1 MNNLMSNKQKDN
13 HSPNNTT
20 DTSMAKESDY
30 TGGAMQH
37 LFKRI
42 LGLQG
47 LGAQAL
53 SRSWWQRWVY
63 PLLFLLTL
71 TLSLATYLTLDSVQQ
86 SVNTYINDNQR
97 ALVGGDLIL
106 NSKQDWPSEVLAQ
119 VKTIA
124 DTQTVY
130 DYQFTAMV
138 VTDEQTLLTSVKAVS
153 PAYPLYGEAELAS
166 GQPLWE
172 QLTSNNVV
180 VAPEVLN
187 GLNAN
192 IGDQITIGD
201 AEFTISDVL
210 TKEPDRPLTAFGFG
224 GRVLMQQDALA
235 ATNLLGERSRI
246 NYRIELAGEPEL
258 MAEQYDKLTQILTNY
273 PDIELSDAES
283 ADTSVSRISDNVL
296 MFLKLLVI
304 AVLLLS
310 AVAMYGVIT
319 AFVTKQQSSNAIRLA
334 LGEPLGSLKRSYYQ
348 LLIVTTIIACIAA
361 IIVSFGL
368 LKVGQP
374 YLGAILPADVGLAIN
389 PISAI
394 KTIIIALVLTLL
406 IAQRGLS
413 TLSTTK
419 PATLLSQGASQQV
432 QNLPWYQRLPLLWY
446 GLMLTGLYAFFAYE
460 VSSFKLGAQLL
471 IGLIGFVAI
480 FWLLARAW
488 LWLLAKLA
496 TNSNISWMQRIA
508 IHNLARKGN
517 QSALFFVT
525 LSLSVAV
532 LTLITTLNHSINTQF
547 VNAYPEDAPN
557 LFLLDIQ
564 SDQHD
569 EIDNII
575 GAPVSYYPVIRA
587 RVVTAN
593 NVPVQD
599 IEPADGFDDPARVF
613 NLSYA
618 DTVMDTEFITDA
630 VKDKQ
635 LYAPINV
642 QNQTENER
650 GTLQNSV
657 QQSVQ
662 ISEQTIAPMSIL
674 DTAASLLNVGMGDQ
688 VRFNIQGIEI
698 VGQITSIRSRYEQ
711 GPSPYFYFLFEPAVL
726 SAAPQIQFATAHVAA
741 DDIPDLQGK
750 LVRQFPAVTTIDGT
764 AIAQQ
769 IQELV
774 VQMSRL
780 VYVFTLLA
788 LLTGIMVLISSLLST
803 SQDRM
808 QESASFRLLGMQ
820 KRDLYMLNILELG
833 ILGISAALFAV
844 IIANIGAWAAITQWF
859 NLQFSVPWASLGIGG
874 VTLVALLFA
883 IAIIYV
889 RLVIGRGIMARVRAM
904 I

>member
-1 MNNLMSNKQKDN
+1 MDN
-13 HSPNNTT
+13 MDNEST
-20 DTSMAKESDY
+20 DSRGIIS
-30 TGGAMQH
+30 Q
-37 LFKRI
+37 LFNRLLISKN
-42 LGLQG
+42 

-53 SRSWWQRWVY
+53 SRSWWQRWIY
-63 PLLFLLTL
+63 PVLFLITL
-71 TLSLATYLTLDSVQQ
+71 VLSLATYLTLDSIQQ
-86 SVNTYINDNQR
+86 SVDTYINDNQR

-106 NSKQDWPSEVLAQ
+106 NSKQDWPSEILAQ
-119 VKTIA
+119 VETVA
-124 DTQTVY
+124 DTQIVY
-130 DYQFTAMV
+130 DYQFSAMV
-138 VTDEQTLLTSVKAVS
+138 VTDEQTLLASVKAVS

-166 GQPLWE
+166 GQPLWQ
-172 QLTSNNVV
+172 QLSAANVV

-187 GLNAN
+187 SLNASV
-192 IGDQITIGD
+192 GDQITIGD
-201 AEFTISDVL
+201 AEFIISDVL

-224 GRVLMQQDALA
+224 GRVLMHQDALA
-235 ATNLLGERSRI
+235 ATNLLGQRSRI
-246 NYRIELAGEPEL
+246 NYRIELAGAPEL
-258 MAEQYDKLTQILTNY
+258 MAVQRDKLTQILNNY
-273 PDIELSDAES
+273 PDIELSDAKS

-334 LGEPLGSLKRSYYQ
+334 LGEPLKSLKRSYYQ
-348 LLIVTTIIACIAA
+348 LLIVTTIIACVAA
-361 IIVSFGL
+361 VIVSFGL

-374 YLGAILPADVGLAIN
+374 YLIAILPADVGLAIN

-413 TLSTTK
+413 TLSSTK
-419 PATLLSQGASQQV
+419 PATLLNQGASTNS
-432 QNLPWYQRLPLLWY
+432 QNLPWYRSLPLLWY
-446 GLMLTGLYAFFAYE
+446 GLMLVGLYVFFAYE
-460 VSSFKLGAQLL
+460 VNSLLLGAQLL
-471 IGLIGFVAI
+471 IGLTAFVAI
-480 FWLLARAW
+480 FWLLARGW
-488 LWLLAKLA
+488 LWLLTKFAKH
-496 TNSNISWMQRIA
+496 SNISWMQRIA

-532 LTLITTLNHSINTQF
+532 LTLITTLNHSINAQF
-547 VNAYPEDAPN
+547 INAYPEDAPN

-569 EIDNII
+569 EINNII
-575 GAPVSYYPVIRA
+575 AAPVSYYPVIRA

-593 NVPVQD
+593 NIPVQD

-630 VKDKQ
+630 VENDK
-635 LYAPINV
+635 LYAPIKTSDNDPA
-642 QNQTENER
+642 QT
-650 GTLQNSV
+650 V
-657 QQSVQ
+657 
-662 ISEQTIAPMSIL
+662 APLSIL

-698 VGQITSIRSRYEQ
+698 VGQITSIRSRYEK
-711 GPSPYFYFLFEPAVL
+711 GPSPYFYFLFEPEVL
-726 SAAPQIQFATAHVAA
+726 AAAPQIQFATAHVAA
-741 DDIPDLQGK
+741 DDIPKLQGQ
-750 LVRQFPAVTTIDGT
+750 LVREFPAVTTIDGT
-764 AIAQQ
+764 AIAEQV
-769 IQELV
+769 QELV

-808 QESASFRLLGMQ
+808 KDSASFRLLGMQ
-820 KRDLYMLNILELG
+820 KRDLYMLNILELS

-844 IIANIGAWAAITQWF
+844 IIANIGAWAAITQWV
-859 NLQFSVPWASLGIGG
+859 NLRFSVPWTSLAIGG
-874 VTLVALLFA
+874 VALVVLLFA

-889 RLVIGRGIMARVRAM
+889 KLVIGRGIMARVRAM

>member
-1 MNNLMSNKQKDN
+1 MDN
-13 HSPNNTT
+13 MDNEST
-20 DTSMAKESDY
+20 DSRGIIS
-30 TGGAMQH
+30 Q
-37 LFKRI
+37 LFNRLLISKN
-42 LGLQG
+42 

-53 SRSWWQRWVY
+53 SRSWWQRWIY
-63 PLLFLLTL
+63 PVLFLITL
-71 TLSLATYLTLDSVQQ
+71 VLSLATYLTLDSIQQ
-86 SVNTYINDNQR
+86 SVDTYINDNQR

-106 NSKQDWPSEVLAQ
+106 NSKQDWPSEILAQ
-119 VKTIA
+119 VETVA
-124 DTQTVY
+124 DTQIVY
-130 DYQFTAMV
+130 DYQFSAMV
-138 VTDEQTLLTSVKAVS
+138 VTDEQTLLASVKAVS

-166 GQPLWE
+166 GQPLWQ
-172 QLTSNNVV
+172 QLSAANVV

-187 GLNAN
+187 SLNASV
-192 IGDQITIGD
+192 GDQITIGD
-201 AEFTISDVL
+201 AEFIISDVL

-224 GRVLMQQDALA
+224 GRVLMHQDALA
-235 ATNLLGERSRI
+235 ATNLLGQRSRI
-246 NYRIELAGEPEL
+246 NYRIELAGAPEL
-258 MAEQYDKLTQILTNY
+258 MAVQRDKLTQILNNY
-273 PDIELSDAES
+273 PDIELSDAKS

-334 LGEPLGSLKRSYYQ
+334 LGEPLKSLKRSYYQ
-348 LLIVTTIIACIAA
+348 LLIVTTIIACVAA
-361 IIVSFGL
+361 VIVSFGL

-374 YLGAILPADVGLAIN
+374 YLIAILPADVGLAIN

-413 TLSTTK
+413 TLSSTK
-419 PATLLSQGASQQV
+419 PATLLNQGASTNS
-432 QNLPWYQRLPLLWY
+432 QNLPWYRSLPLLWY
-446 GLMLTGLYAFFAYE
+446 GLMLVGLYVFFAYE
-460 VSSFKLGAQLL
+460 VNSLLLGAQLL
-471 IGLIGFVAI
+471 IGLTAFVAI
-480 FWLLARAW
+480 FWLLARGW
-488 LWLLAKLA
+488 LWLLTKFAKH
-496 TNSNISWMQRIA
+496 SNISWMQRIA

-532 LTLITTLNHSINTQF
+532 LTLITTLNHSINAQF
-547 VNAYPEDAPN
+547 INAYPEDAPN

-569 EIDNII
+569 EINNII
-575 GAPVSYYPVIRA
+575 AAPVSYYPVIRA

-593 NVPVQD
+593 NIPVQD

-630 VKDKQ
+630 VENDK
-635 LYAPINV
+635 LYAPIKTSDNDPA
-642 QNQTENER
+642 QT
-650 GTLQNSV
+650 V
-657 QQSVQ
+657 
-662 ISEQTIAPMSIL
+662 APLSIL

-698 VGQITSIRSRYEQ
+698 VGQITSIRSRYEK

-741 DDIPDLQGK
+741 DDIPKLQGQ
-750 LVRQFPAVTTIDGT
+750 LVREFPAVTTIDGT

-769 IQELV
+769 VQELV

-808 QESASFRLLGMQ
+808 KDSASFRLLGMQ
-820 KRDLYMLNILELG
+820 KRDLYMLNILELS

-859 NLQFSVPWASLGIGG
+859 NLRFSVPWTSLGMGG
-874 VTLVALLFA
+874 VALIGLLFA

-889 RLVIGRGIMARVRAM
+889 KLVIGRGIMARVRAM

>member
-1 MNNLMSNKQKDN
+1 MDN
-13 HSPNNTT
+13 MDNEST
-20 DTSMAKESDY
+20 DSRGIIS
-30 TGGAMQH
+30 Q
-37 LFKRI
+37 LFNRLLISKN
-42 LGLQG
+42 

-53 SRSWWQRWVY
+53 SRSWWQRWIY
-63 PLLFLLTL
+63 PVLFLITL
-71 TLSLATYLTLDSVQQ
+71 VLSLATYLTLDSIQQ
-86 SVNTYINDNQR
+86 SVDTYINDNQR

-106 NSKQDWPSEVLAQ
+106 NSKQDWPSEILAQ
-119 VKTIA
+119 VETVA
-124 DTQTVY
+124 DTQIVY
-130 DYQFTAMV
+130 DYQFSAMV
-138 VTDEQTLLTSVKAVS
+138 VTDEQTLLASVKAVS

-166 GQPLWE
+166 GQPLWQ
-172 QLTSNNVV
+172 QLSAANVV

-187 GLNAN
+187 SLNASV
-192 IGDQITIGD
+192 GDQITIGD
-201 AEFTISDVL
+201 AEFIISDVL

-224 GRVLMQQDALA
+224 GRVLMHQDALA
-235 ATNLLGERSRI
+235 ATNLLGQRSRI
-246 NYRIELAGEPEL
+246 NYRIELAGAPEL
-258 MAEQYDKLTQILTNY
+258 MAVQRDKLTQILNNY
-273 PDIELSDAES
+273 PDIELSDAKS

-334 LGEPLGSLKRSYYQ
+334 LGEPLKSLKRSYYQ
-348 LLIVTTIIACIAA
+348 LLIVTTIIACVAA
-361 IIVSFGL
+361 VIVSFGL

-374 YLGAILPADVGLAIN
+374 YLIAILPADVGLAIN

-413 TLSTTK
+413 TLSSTK
-419 PATLLSQGASQQV
+419 PATLLNQGASTNS
-432 QNLPWYQRLPLLWY
+432 QNLPWYRSLPLLWY
-446 GLMLTGLYAFFAYE
+446 GLMLVGLYVFFAYE
-460 VSSFKLGAQLL
+460 VNSLLLGAQLL
-471 IGLIGFVAI
+471 IGLTAFVAI
-480 FWLLARAW
+480 FWLLARGW
-488 LWLLAKLA
+488 LWLLTKFAKH
-496 TNSNISWMQRIA
+496 SNISWMQRIA

-532 LTLITTLNHSINTQF
+532 LTLITTLNHSINAQF
-547 VNAYPEDAPN
+547 INAYPEDAPN

-569 EIDNII
+569 EINNII
-575 GAPVSYYPVIRA
+575 AAPVSYYPVIRA

-593 NVPVQD
+593 NIPVQD

-630 VKDKQ
+630 VENDK
-635 LYAPINV
+635 LYAPIKTSDNDPT
-642 QNQTENER
+642 QT
-650 GTLQNSV
+650 V
-657 QQSVQ
+657 
-662 ISEQTIAPMSIL
+662 APLSIL

-698 VGQITSIRSRYEQ
+698 VGQITSIRSRYEK
-711 GPSPYFYFLFEPAVL
+711 GPSPYFYFLFEPEVL
-726 SAAPQIQFATAHVAA
+726 AAAPQIQFATAHVTAE
-741 DDIPDLQGK
+741 DIPKLQGQ
-750 LVRQFPAVTTIDGT
+750 LVREFPAVTTIDGT
-764 AIAQQ
+764 AIAEQV
-769 IQELV
+769 QELV

-808 QESASFRLLGMQ
+808 KDSASFRLLGMQ

-859 NLQFSVPWASLGIGG
+859 NLRFSVPWTSLGMGG
-874 VTLVALLFA
+874 VALIGLLFA

-889 RLVIGRGIMARVRAM
+889 KLVIGRGIMARVRAM

>member
-1 MNNLMSNKQKDN
+1 MDN
-13 HSPNNTT
+13 MDNEST
-20 DTSMAKESDY
+20 DSRGIIS
-30 TGGAMQH
+30 Q
-37 LFKRI
+37 LFNRLLISKN
-42 LGLQG
+42 

-53 SRSWWQRWVY
+53 SRSWWQRWIY
-63 PLLFLLTL
+63 PVLFLITL
-71 TLSLATYLTLDSVQQ
+71 VLSLATYLTLDSIQQ
-86 SVNTYINDNQR
+86 SVDTYINDNQR

-106 NSKQDWPSEVLAQ
+106 NSKQDWPSEILAQ
-119 VKTIA
+119 VETVA
-124 DTQTVY
+124 DTQIVY
-130 DYQFTAMV
+130 DYQFSAMV
-138 VTDEQTLLTSVKAVS
+138 VTDEQTLLASVKAVS

-166 GQPLWE
+166 GQPLWQ
-172 QLTSNNVV
+172 QLSAANVV

-187 GLNAN
+187 SLNASV
-192 IGDQITIGD
+192 GDQITIGD
-201 AEFTISDVL
+201 AEFIISDVL

-224 GRVLMQQDALA
+224 GRVLMHQDALA
-235 ATNLLGERSRI
+235 ATNLLGQRSRI
-246 NYRIELAGEPEL
+246 NYRIELAGAPEL
-258 MAEQYDKLTQILTNY
+258 MAVQRDKLTQILNNY
-273 PDIELSDAES
+273 PDIELSDAKS

-334 LGEPLGSLKRSYYQ
+334 LGEPLKSLKRSYYQ
-348 LLIVTTIIACIAA
+348 LLIVTTIIACVAA
-361 IIVSFGL
+361 VIVSFGL

-374 YLGAILPADVGLAIN
+374 YLIAILPADVGLAIN

-413 TLSTTK
+413 TLSSTK
-419 PATLLSQGASQQV
+419 PATLLDQSASTNS
-432 QNLPWYQRLPLLWY
+432 QNLPWYRSLPLLWY
-446 GLMLTGLYAFFAYE
+446 GLMLVGLYVFFAYE
-460 VSSFKLGAQLL
+460 VNSLLLGAQLL
-471 IGLIGFVAI
+471 IGLTAFVAI
-480 FWLLARAW
+480 FWLLARGW
-488 LWLLAKLA
+488 LWLLTKFAKH
-496 TNSNISWMQRIA
+496 SNISWMQRIA

-532 LTLITTLNHSINTQF
+532 LTLITTLNHSINAQF
-547 VNAYPEDAPN
+547 INAYPEDAPN

-569 EIDNII
+569 EINNII
-575 GAPVSYYPVIRA
+575 AAPVSYYPVIRA

-593 NVPVQD
+593 NIPVQD

-630 VKDKQ
+630 VENDK
-635 LYAPINV
+635 LYAPIKTSDNDPA
-642 QNQTENER
+642 QT
-650 GTLQNSV
+650 V
-657 QQSVQ
+657 
-662 ISEQTIAPMSIL
+662 APLSIL

-698 VGQITSIRSRYEQ
+698 VGQITSIRSRYEK
-711 GPSPYFYFLFEPAVL
+711 GPSPYFYFLFEPEVL
-726 SAAPQIQFATAHVAA
+726 AAAPQIQFATAHVAA
-741 DDIPDLQGK
+741 DDIPKLQGQ
-750 LVRQFPAVTTIDGT
+750 LVREFPAVTTIDGT

-769 IQELV
+769 VQELV

-808 QESASFRLLGMQ
+808 KDSASFRLLGMQ
-820 KRDLYMLNILELG
+820 KRDLYMLNTLELG

-859 NLQFSVPWASLGIGG
+859 NLRFSVPWTSLAIGG
-874 VTLVALLFA
+874 VALVVLLFA

>member
-1 MNNLMSNKQKDN
+1 MDN
-13 HSPNNTT
+13 MDNEST
-20 DTSMAKESDY
+20 DSRGIIS
-30 TGGAMQH
+30 Q
-37 LFKRI
+37 LFNRLLISKN
-42 LGLQG
+42 

-53 SRSWWQRWVY
+53 SRSWWQRWIY
-63 PLLFLLTL
+63 PVLFLITL
-71 TLSLATYLTLDSVQQ
+71 VLSLATYLTLDSIQQ
-86 SVNTYINDNQR
+86 SVDTYINDNQR

-106 NSKQDWPSEVLAQ
+106 NSKQDWPSEILAQ
-119 VKTIA
+119 VETVA
-124 DTQTVY
+124 DTQIVY
-130 DYQFTAMV
+130 DYQFSAMV
-138 VTDEQTLLTSVKAVS
+138 VTDEQTLLASVKAVS

-166 GQPLWE
+166 GQPLWQ
-172 QLTSNNVV
+172 QLSAANVV

-187 GLNAN
+187 SLNASV
-192 IGDQITIGD
+192 GDQITIGD
-201 AEFTISDVL
+201 AEFIISDVL

-224 GRVLMQQDALA
+224 GRVLMHQDALA
-235 ATNLLGERSRI
+235 ATNLLGQRSRI
-246 NYRIELAGEPEL
+246 NYRIELAGAPEL
-258 MAEQYDKLTQILTNY
+258 MAVQRDKLTQILNNY
-273 PDIELSDAES
+273 PDIELSDAKS

-334 LGEPLGSLKRSYYQ
+334 LGEPLKSLKRSYYQ
-348 LLIVTTIIACIAA
+348 LLIVTTIIACVAA
-361 IIVSFGL
+361 VIVSFGL

-374 YLGAILPADVGLAIN
+374 YLIAILPADVGLAIN

-413 TLSTTK
+413 TLSSTK
-419 PATLLSQGASQQV
+419 PATLLNQGASTNS
-432 QNLPWYQRLPLLWY
+432 QNLPWYRSLPLLWY
-446 GLMLTGLYAFFAYE
+446 GLMLVGLYVFFAYE
-460 VSSFKLGAQLL
+460 VNSLLLGAQLL
-471 IGLIGFVAI
+471 IGLTAFVAI
-480 FWLLARAW
+480 FWLLARGW
-488 LWLLAKLA
+488 LWLLTKFAKH
-496 TNSNISWMQRIA
+496 SNISWMQRIA

-532 LTLITTLNHSINTQF
+532 LTLITTLNHSINAQF
-547 VNAYPEDAPN
+547 INAYPEDAPN

-569 EIDNII
+569 EINNII
-575 GAPVSYYPVIRA
+575 AAPVSYYPVIRA

-593 NVPVQD
+593 NIPVQD

-630 VKDKQ
+630 VENDK
-635 LYAPINV
+635 LYTPIKASDNDPAQTVAP
-642 QNQTENER
+642 
-650 GTLQNSV
+650 L
-657 QQSVQ
+657 
-662 ISEQTIAPMSIL
+662 SIL

-698 VGQITSIRSRYEQ
+698 VGQITSIRSRYEK
-711 GPSPYFYFLFEPAVL
+711 GPSPYFYFLFEPEVL
-726 SAAPQIQFATAHVAA
+726 AAAPQIQFATAHVAA
-741 DDIPDLQGK
+741 DDIPKLQGQ
-750 LVRQFPAVTTIDGT
+750 LVREFPAVTTIDGT

-769 IQELV
+769 VQELV

-808 QESASFRLLGMQ
+808 KDSASFRLLGMQ
-820 KRDLYMLNILELG
+820 KRDLYMLNILELS

-859 NLQFSVPWASLGIGG
+859 NLRFSVPWTSLAIGG
-874 VTLVALLFA
+874 VALIGLLFA

>member
-1 MNNLMSNKQKDN
+1 MDN
-13 HSPNNTT
+13 MDNEST
-20 DTSMAKESDY
+20 DSRGIIS
-30 TGGAMQH
+30 Q
-37 LFKRI
+37 LFNRLLISKN
-42 LGLQG
+42 

-53 SRSWWQRWVY
+53 SRSWWQRWIY
-63 PLLFLLTL
+63 PVLFLITL
-71 TLSLATYLTLDSVQQ
+71 VLSLATYLTLDSIQQ
-86 SVNTYINDNQR
+86 SVDTYINDNQR

-106 NSKQDWPSEVLAQ
+106 NSKQDWPSEILAQ
-119 VKTIA
+119 VETVA
-124 DTQTVY
+124 DTQIVY
-130 DYQFTAMV
+130 DYQFSAMV
-138 VTDEQTLLTSVKAVS
+138 VTDEQTLLASVKAVS

-166 GQPLWE
+166 GQPLWQ
-172 QLTSNNVV
+172 QLSAANVV

-187 GLNAN
+187 SLNASV
-192 IGDQITIGD
+192 GDQITIGD
-201 AEFTISDVL
+201 AEFIISDVL

-224 GRVLMQQDALA
+224 GRVLMHQDALA
-235 ATNLLGERSRI
+235 ATNLLGQRSRI
-246 NYRIELAGEPEL
+246 NYRIELAGAPEL
-258 MAEQYDKLTQILTNY
+258 MAVQRDKLTQILNNY
-273 PDIELSDAES
+273 PDIELSDAKS

-334 LGEPLGSLKRSYYQ
+334 LGEPLKSLKRSYYQ
-348 LLIVTTIIACIAA
+348 LLIVTTIIACVAA
-361 IIVSFGL
+361 VIVSFGL

-374 YLGAILPADVGLAIN
+374 YLIAILPADVGLAIN

-413 TLSTTK
+413 TLSSTK
-419 PATLLSQGASQQV
+419 PATLLNQGASTNS
-432 QNLPWYQRLPLLWY
+432 QNLPWYRSLPLLWY
-446 GLMLTGLYAFFAYE
+446 GLMLVGLYVFFAYE
-460 VSSFKLGAQLL
+460 VNSLLLGAQLL
-471 IGLIGFVAI
+471 IGLTAFVAI
-480 FWLLARAW
+480 FWLLARGW
-488 LWLLAKLA
+488 LWLLTKFAKH
-496 TNSNISWMQRIA
+496 SNISWMQRIA

-532 LTLITTLNHSINTQF
+532 LTLITTLNHSINAQF
-547 VNAYPEDAPN
+547 INAYPEDAPN

-569 EIDNII
+569 EINNII
-575 GAPVSYYPVIRA
+575 AAPVSYYPVIRA

-593 NVPVQD
+593 NIPVQD

-630 VKDKQ
+630 VENDK
-635 LYAPINV
+635 LYTPIKTSDNDPAQTVAP
-642 QNQTENER
+642 
-650 GTLQNSV
+650 L
-657 QQSVQ
+657 
-662 ISEQTIAPMSIL
+662 SIL

-698 VGQITSIRSRYEQ
+698 VGQITSIRSRYEK
-711 GPSPYFYFLFEPAVL
+711 GPSPYFYFLFEPEVL
-726 SAAPQIQFATAHVAA
+726 AAAPQIQFATAHVTAE
-741 DDIPDLQGK
+741 DIPKLQGQ
-750 LVRQFPAVTTIDGT
+750 LVREFPAVTTIDGT
-764 AIAQQ
+764 AIAEQV
-769 IQELV
+769 QELV

-808 QESASFRLLGMQ
+808 KDSASFRLLGMQ

-859 NLQFSVPWASLGIGG
+859 NLRFSVPWTSLGMGG
-874 VTLVALLFA
+874 VALIGLLFA

-889 RLVIGRGIMARVRAM
+889 KLVIGRGIMARVRAM

>member
-1 MNNLMSNKQKDN
+1 MDN
-13 HSPNNTT
+13 MDNEST
-20 DTSMAKESDY
+20 DSRGIIS
-30 TGGAMQH
+30 Q
-37 LFKRI
+37 LFNRLLISKN
-42 LGLQG
+42 

-53 SRSWWQRWVY
+53 SRSWWQRWIY
-63 PLLFLLTL
+63 PVLFLITL
-71 TLSLATYLTLDSVQQ
+71 VLSLATYLTLDSIQQ
-86 SVNTYINDNQR
+86 SVDTYINDNQR

-106 NSKQDWPSEVLAQ
+106 NSKQDWPSEILAQ
-119 VKTIA
+119 VETVA
-124 DTQTVY
+124 DTQIVY
-130 DYQFTAMV
+130 DYQFSAMV
-138 VTDEQTLLTSVKAVS
+138 VTDEQTLLASVKAVS

-166 GQPLWE
+166 GQPLWQ
-172 QLTSNNVV
+172 QLSAANVV

-187 GLNAN
+187 SLNASV
-192 IGDQITIGD
+192 GDQITIGD
-201 AEFTISDVL
+201 AEFIISDVL

-224 GRVLMQQDALA
+224 GRVLMHQDALA
-235 ATNLLGERSRI
+235 ATNLLGQRSRI
-246 NYRIELAGEPEL
+246 NYRIELAGAPEL
-258 MAEQYDKLTQILTNY
+258 MAVQRDKLTQILNNY
-273 PDIELSDAES
+273 PDIELSDAKS

-334 LGEPLGSLKRSYYQ
+334 LGEPLKSLKRSYYQ
-348 LLIVTTIIACIAA
+348 LLIVTTIIACVAA
-361 IIVSFGL
+361 VIVSFGL

-374 YLGAILPADVGLAIN
+374 YLIAILPADVGLAIN

-413 TLSTTK
+413 TLSSTK
-419 PATLLSQGASQQV
+419 PATLLDQGASTNS
-432 QNLPWYQRLPLLWY
+432 QNLPWYRSLPLLWY
-446 GLMLTGLYAFFAYE
+446 GLMLVGLYVFFAYE
-460 VSSFKLGAQLL
+460 VNSLLLGAQLL
-471 IGLIGFVAI
+471 VGLTAFVAI
-480 FWLLARAW
+480 FWLLARGW
-488 LWLLAKLA
+488 LWLLTKFAKH
-496 TNSNISWMQRIA
+496 SNISWMQRIA

-532 LTLITTLNHSINTQF
+532 LTLITTLNHSINAQF
-547 VNAYPEDAPN
+547 INAYPEDAPN

-569 EIDNII
+569 EINNII
-575 GAPVSYYPVIRA
+575 AAPVSYYPVIRA

-593 NVPVQD
+593 NIPVQD

-630 VKDKQ
+630 VENDK
-635 LYAPINV
+635 LYAPIKTSDNDPA
-642 QNQTENER
+642 QT
-650 GTLQNSV
+650 V
-657 QQSVQ
+657 
-662 ISEQTIAPMSIL
+662 APLSIL

-698 VGQITSIRSRYEQ
+698 VGQITSIRSRYEK
-711 GPSPYFYFLFEPAVL
+711 GPSPYFYFLFEPEVL
-726 SAAPQIQFATAHVAA
+726 AAAPQIQFATAHVAA
-741 DDIPDLQGK
+741 DDIPKLQGQ
-750 LVRQFPAVTTIDGT
+750 LVREFPAVTTIDGT

-769 IQELV
+769 VQELV

-808 QESASFRLLGMQ
+808 KDSASFRLLGMQ
-820 KRDLYMLNILELG
+820 KRDLYMLNILELS
-833 ILGISAALFAV
+833 ILGISAALFAA

-859 NLQFSVPWASLGIGG
+859 NLRFSVPWTSLAIGG
-874 VTLVALLFA
+874 VALVVLLFA

>member
-1 MNNLMSNKQKDN
+1 MDN
-13 HSPNNTT
+13 MDNEST
-20 DTSMAKESDY
+20 DSRGIIS
-30 TGGAMQH
+30 Q
-37 LFKRI
+37 LFNRLLISKN
-42 LGLQG
+42 

-53 SRSWWQRWVY
+53 SRSWWQRWIY
-63 PLLFLLTL
+63 PVLFLITL
-71 TLSLATYLTLDSVQQ
+71 VLSLATYLTLDSIQQ
-86 SVNTYINDNQR
+86 SVDTYINDNQR

-106 NSKQDWPSEVLAQ
+106 NSKQDWPSEILAQ
-119 VKTIA
+119 VETVA
-124 DTQTVY
+124 DTQIVY
-130 DYQFTAMV
+130 DYQFSAMV
-138 VTDEQTLLTSVKAVS
+138 VTDEQTLLASVKAVS

-166 GQPLWE
+166 GQPLWQ
-172 QLTSNNVV
+172 QLSAANVV

-187 GLNAN
+187 SLNASV
-192 IGDQITIGD
+192 GDQITIGD
-201 AEFTISDVL
+201 AEFIISDVL

-224 GRVLMQQDALA
+224 GRVLMHQDALA
-235 ATNLLGERSRI
+235 ATNLLGQRSRI
-246 NYRIELAGEPEL
+246 NYRIELAGAPEL
-258 MAEQYDKLTQILTNY
+258 MAVQRDKLTQILNNY
-273 PDIELSDAES
+273 PDIELSDAKS

-334 LGEPLGSLKRSYYQ
+334 LGEPLKSLKRSYYQ
-348 LLIVTTIIACIAA
+348 LLIVTTIIACVAA
-361 IIVSFGL
+361 VIVSFGL

-374 YLGAILPADVGLAIN
+374 YLIAILPADVGLAIN

-413 TLSTTK
+413 TLSSTK
-419 PATLLSQGASQQV
+419 PATLLNQGASTNS
-432 QNLPWYQRLPLLWY
+432 QNLPWYRSLPLLWY
-446 GLMLTGLYAFFAYE
+446 GLMLVGLYVFFAYE
-460 VSSFKLGAQLL
+460 VNSLLLGAQLL
-471 IGLIGFVAI
+471 IGLTAFVAI
-480 FWLLARAW
+480 FWLLARGW
-488 LWLLAKLA
+488 LWLLTKFAKH
-496 TNSNISWMQRIA
+496 SNISWMQRIA

-532 LTLITTLNHSINTQF
+532 LTLITTLNHSINAQF
-547 VNAYPEDAPN
+547 INAYPEDAPN

-569 EIDNII
+569 EINNII
-575 GAPVSYYPVIRA
+575 AAPVSYYPVIRA

-593 NVPVQD
+593 NIPVQD

-630 VKDKQ
+630 VENDK
-635 LYAPINV
+635 LYAPIKTADNDPA
-642 QNQTENER
+642 QT
-650 GTLQNSV
+650 V
-657 QQSVQ
+657 
-662 ISEQTIAPMSIL
+662 APLSIL

-698 VGQITSIRSRYEQ
+698 VGQITSIRSRYEK
-711 GPSPYFYFLFEPAVL
+711 GPSPYFYFLFEPKVL
-726 SAAPQIQFATAHVAA
+726 AAAPQIQFATAHVAA
-741 DDIPDLQGK
+741 DDIPKLQGQ
-750 LVRQFPAVTTIDGT
+750 LVREFPAVTTIDGT
-764 AIAQQ
+764 AIAEQV
-769 IQELV
+769 QELV

-808 QESASFRLLGMQ
+808 KDSASFRLLGMQ

-859 NLQFSVPWASLGIGG
+859 NLRFSVPWTSLGMGG
-874 VTLVALLFA
+874 VALIGLLFA

>member
-1 MNNLMSNKQKDN
+1 MDN
-13 HSPNNTT
+13 MDNEST
-20 DTSMAKESDY
+20 DSRGIIS
-30 TGGAMQH
+30 Q
-37 LFKRI
+37 LFNRLLISKN
-42 LGLQG
+42 

-53 SRSWWQRWVY
+53 SRSWWQRWIY
-63 PLLFLLTL
+63 PVLFLITL
-71 TLSLATYLTLDSVQQ
+71 VLSLATYLTLDSIQQ
-86 SVNTYINDNQR
+86 SVDTYINDNQR

-106 NSKQDWPSEVLAQ
+106 NSKQDWPSEILAQ
-119 VKTIA
+119 VETVA
-124 DTQTVY
+124 DTQIVY
-130 DYQFTAMV
+130 DYQFSAMV
-138 VTDEQTLLTSVKAVS
+138 VTDEQTLLASVKAVS

-166 GQPLWE
+166 GQPLWQ
-172 QLTSNNVV
+172 QLSAANVV

-187 GLNAN
+187 SLNASV
-192 IGDQITIGD
+192 GDQITIGD
-201 AEFTISDVL
+201 AEFIISDVL

-224 GRVLMQQDALA
+224 GRVLMHQDALA
-235 ATNLLGERSRI
+235 ATNLLGQRSRI
-246 NYRIELAGEPEL
+246 NYRIELAGAPEL
-258 MAEQYDKLTQILTNY
+258 MAVQRDKLTQILNNY
-273 PDIELSDAES
+273 PDIELSDAKS

-334 LGEPLGSLKRSYYQ
+334 LGEPLKSLKRSYYQ
-348 LLIVTTIIACIAA
+348 LLIVTTIIACVAA
-361 IIVSFGL
+361 VIVSFGL

-374 YLGAILPADVGLAIN
+374 YLIAILPADVGLAIN

-413 TLSTTK
+413 TLSSTK
-419 PATLLSQGASQQV
+419 PATLLNQGASTNS
-432 QNLPWYQRLPLLWY
+432 QNLPWYRSLPLLWY
-446 GLMLTGLYAFFAYE
+446 GLMLVGLYVFFAYE
-460 VSSFKLGAQLL
+460 VNSLLLGAQLL
-471 IGLIGFVAI
+471 IGLTAFVAI
-480 FWLLARAW
+480 FWLLARGW
-488 LWLLAKLA
+488 LWLLTKFAKH
-496 TNSNISWMQRIA
+496 SNISWMQRIA

-532 LTLITTLNHSINTQF
+532 LTLITTLNHSINAQF
-547 VNAYPEDAPN
+547 INAYPEDAPN

-569 EIDNII
+569 EINNII
-575 GAPVSYYPVIRA
+575 AAPVSYYPVIRA

-593 NVPVQD
+593 NIPVQD

-630 VKDKQ
+630 VENDK
-635 LYAPINV
+635 LYTPIKTSDNDPTQTVAP
-642 QNQTENER
+642 
-650 GTLQNSV
+650 L
-657 QQSVQ
+657 
-662 ISEQTIAPMSIL
+662 SIL

-698 VGQITSIRSRYEQ
+698 VGQITSIRSRYEK
-711 GPSPYFYFLFEPAVL
+711 GPSPYFYFLFEPEVL
-726 SAAPQIQFATAHVAA
+726 AAAPQIQFATAHVTAE
-741 DDIPDLQGK
+741 DIPKLQGQ
-750 LVRQFPAVTTIDGT
+750 LVREFPAVTTIDGT
-764 AIAQQ
+764 AIAEQV
-769 IQELV
+769 QELV

-808 QESASFRLLGMQ
+808 KDSASFRLLGMQ
-820 KRDLYMLNILELG
+820 KRDLYMLNTLELG

-859 NLQFSVPWASLGIGG
+859 NLRFSVPWTSLGMGG
-874 VTLVALLFA
+874 VALIGLLFA

>member
-1 MNNLMSNKQKDN
+1 MDN
-13 HSPNNTT
+13 MDNEST
-20 DTSMAKESDY
+20 DSRGIIS
-30 TGGAMQH
+30 Q
-37 LFKRI
+37 LFNRLLISKN
-42 LGLQG
+42 

-53 SRSWWQRWVY
+53 SRSWWQRWIY
-63 PLLFLLTL
+63 PVLFLITL
-71 TLSLATYLTLDSVQQ
+71 VLSLATYLTLDSIQQ
-86 SVNTYINDNQR
+86 SVDTYINDNQR

-106 NSKQDWPSEVLAQ
+106 NSKQDWPSEILAQ
-119 VKTIA
+119 VETVA
-124 DTQTVY
+124 DTQIVY
-130 DYQFTAMV
+130 DYQFSAMV
-138 VTDEQTLLTSVKAVS
+138 VTDEQTLLASVKAVS

-166 GQPLWE
+166 GQPLWQ
-172 QLTSNNVV
+172 QLSAANVV

-187 GLNAN
+187 SLNASV
-192 IGDQITIGD
+192 GDQITIGD
-201 AEFTISDVL
+201 AEFIISDVL

-224 GRVLMQQDALA
+224 GRVLMHQDALA
-235 ATNLLGERSRI
+235 ATNLLGQRSRI
-246 NYRIELAGEPEL
+246 NYRIELAGAPEL
-258 MAEQYDKLTQILTNY
+258 MAVQRDKLTQILNNY
-273 PDIELSDAES
+273 PDIELSDAKS

-334 LGEPLGSLKRSYYQ
+334 LGEPLKSLKRSYYQ
-348 LLIVTTIIACIAA
+348 LLIVTTIIACVAA
-361 IIVSFGL
+361 VIVSFGL

-374 YLGAILPADVGLAIN
+374 YLIAILPADVGLAIN

-413 TLSTTK
+413 TLSSTK
-419 PATLLSQGASQQV
+419 PATLLNQGSSTNS
-432 QNLPWYQRLPLLWY
+432 QNLPWYRSLPLLWY
-446 GLMLTGLYAFFAYE
+446 GLMLVGLYVFFAYE
-460 VSSFKLGAQLL
+460 VNSLLLGAQLL
-471 IGLIGFVAI
+471 IGLTAFVAI
-480 FWLLARAW
+480 FWLLARGW
-488 LWLLAKLA
+488 LWLLTKFAKH
-496 TNSNISWMQRIA
+496 SNISWMQRIA

-532 LTLITTLNHSINTQF
+532 LTLITTLNHSINAQF
-547 VNAYPEDAPN
+547 INAYPEDAPN

-569 EIDNII
+569 EINNII
-575 GAPVSYYPVIRA
+575 AAPISYYPVIRA

-593 NVPVQD
+593 NIPVQD

-630 VKDKQ
+630 VENDK
-635 LYAPINV
+635 LYAPIKTSDNDPA
-642 QNQTENER
+642 QT
-650 GTLQNSV
+650 V
-657 QQSVQ
+657 
-662 ISEQTIAPMSIL
+662 APLSIL

-698 VGQITSIRSRYEQ
+698 VGQITSIRSRYEK
-711 GPSPYFYFLFEPAVL
+711 GPSPYFYFLFEPKVL
-726 SAAPQIQFATAHVAA
+726 AAAPQIQFATAHVAA
-741 DDIPDLQGK
+741 DDIPKLQGQ
-750 LVRQFPAVTTIDGT
+750 LVREFPAVTTIDGT

-769 IQELV
+769 VQELV

-808 QESASFRLLGMQ
+808 KDSASFRLLGMQ

-859 NLQFSVPWASLGIGG
+859 NLRFSVPWASLGIGG
-874 VTLVALLFA
+874 VALVGLLFA

>member
-1 MNNLMSNKQKDN
+1 MDNMDNESNDSRGIISQ
-13 HSPNNTT
+13 
-20 DTSMAKESDY
+20 
-30 TGGAMQH
+30 
-37 LFKRI
+37 LFNRLLISKN
-42 LGLQG
+42 

-53 SRSWWQRWVY
+53 SRSWWQRWIY
-63 PLLFLLTL
+63 PVLFLITL
-71 TLSLATYLTLDSVQQ
+71 VLSLATYLTLDSIQQ
-86 SVNTYINDNQR
+86 SVDTYINDNQR

-106 NSKQDWPSEVLAQ
+106 NSKQDWPSEILAQ
-119 VKTIA
+119 VETVA
-124 DTQTVY
+124 DTQIVY
-130 DYQFTAMV
+130 DYQFSAMV
-138 VTDEQTLLTSVKAVS
+138 VTDEQTLLASVKAVS

-166 GQPLWE
+166 GQPLWQ
-172 QLTSNNVV
+172 QLSAANVV

-187 GLNAN
+187 SLNASV
-192 IGDQITIGD
+192 GDQITIGD
-201 AEFTISDVL
+201 AEFIISDVL

-224 GRVLMQQDALA
+224 GRVLMHQDALA
-235 ATNLLGERSRI
+235 ATNLLGQRSRI
-246 NYRIELAGEPEL
+246 NYRIELAGAPEL
-258 MAEQYDKLTQILTNY
+258 MAVQRDKLTQILNNY
-273 PDIELSDAES
+273 PDIELSDAKS

-334 LGEPLGSLKRSYYQ
+334 LGEPLKSLKRSYYQ
-348 LLIVTTIIACIAA
+348 LLIVTTIIACVAA
-361 IIVSFGL
+361 VIVSFGL

-374 YLGAILPADVGLAIN
+374 YLIAILPADVGLAIN

-413 TLSTTK
+413 TLSSTK
-419 PATLLSQGASQQV
+419 PATLLNQGASTNS
-432 QNLPWYQRLPLLWY
+432 QNLPWYRSLPLLWY
-446 GLMLTGLYAFFAYE
+446 GLMLVGLYVFFAYE
-460 VSSFKLGAQLL
+460 VNSLLLGAQLL
-471 IGLIGFVAI
+471 VGLTAFVAI
-480 FWLLARAW
+480 FWLLARGW
-488 LWLLAKLA
+488 LWLLTKFAKH
-496 TNSNISWMQRIA
+496 SNISWMQRIA

-532 LTLITTLNHSINTQF
+532 LTLITTLNHSINAQF
-547 VNAYPEDAPN
+547 INAYPEDAPN

-569 EIDNII
+569 EINNII
-575 GAPVSYYPVIRA
+575 AAPVSYYPVIRA

-593 NVPVQD
+593 NIPVQD

-630 VKDKQ
+630 VENDK
-635 LYAPINV
+635 LYAPIKTSDNDPA
-642 QNQTENER
+642 QT
-650 GTLQNSV
+650 V
-657 QQSVQ
+657 
-662 ISEQTIAPMSIL
+662 APLSIL

-698 VGQITSIRSRYEQ
+698 VGQITSIRSRYEK
-711 GPSPYFYFLFEPAVL
+711 GPSPYFYFLFEPEVL
-726 SAAPQIQFATAHVAA
+726 AAAPQIQFATAHVAA
-741 DDIPDLQGK
+741 DDIPKLQGQ
-750 LVRQFPAVTTIDGT
+750 LVREFPAVTTIDGT

-769 IQELV
+769 VQELV

-808 QESASFRLLGMQ
+808 KDSASFRLLGMQ
-820 KRDLYMLNILELG
+820 KRDLYMLNTLELG

-859 NLQFSVPWASLGIGG
+859 NLRFSVPWTSLGMGG
-874 VTLVALLFA
+874 VALIGLLFA

>member
-1 MNNLMSNKQKDN
+1 MDN
-13 HSPNNTT
+13 MDNEST
-20 DTSMAKESDY
+20 DSRGIIS
-30 TGGAMQH
+30 Q
-37 LFKRI
+37 LFNRLLISKN
-42 LGLQG
+42 

-53 SRSWWQRWVY
+53 SRSWWQRWIY
-63 PLLFLLTL
+63 PVLFLITL
-71 TLSLATYLTLDSVQQ
+71 VLSLATYLTLDSIQQ
-86 SVNTYINDNQR
+86 SVDTYINDNQR

-106 NSKQDWPSEVLAQ
+106 NSKQDWPSEILAQ
-119 VKTIA
+119 VETVA
-124 DTQTVY
+124 DTQIVY
-130 DYQFTAMV
+130 DYQFSAMV
-138 VTDEQTLLTSVKAVS
+138 VTDEQTLLASVKAVS

-166 GQPLWE
+166 GQPLWQ
-172 QLTSNNVV
+172 QLSAANVV

-187 GLNAN
+187 SLNASV
-192 IGDQITIGD
+192 GDQITIGD
-201 AEFTISDVL
+201 AEFIISDVL

-224 GRVLMQQDALA
+224 GRVLMHQDALA
-235 ATNLLGERSRI
+235 ATNLLGQRSRI
-246 NYRIELAGEPEL
+246 NYRIELAGAPEL
-258 MAEQYDKLTQILTNY
+258 MAVQRDKLTQILSNY
-273 PDIELSDAES
+273 PDIELSDAKS

-334 LGEPLGSLKRSYYQ
+334 LGEPLKSLKRSYYQ
-348 LLIVTTIIACIAA
+348 LLIVTTIIACVAA
-361 IIVSFGL
+361 VIVSFGL

-374 YLGAILPADVGLAIN
+374 YLIAILPADVGLAIN

-413 TLSTTK
+413 TLSSTK
-419 PATLLSQGASQQV
+419 PATLLNQGASTNS
-432 QNLPWYQRLPLLWY
+432 QNLPWYRSLPLLWY
-446 GLMLTGLYAFFAYE
+446 GLMLVGLYVFFAYE
-460 VSSFKLGAQLL
+460 VNSLLLGAQLL
-471 IGLIGFVAI
+471 VGLTAFVAI
-480 FWLLARAW
+480 FWLLARGW
-488 LWLLAKLA
+488 LWLLTKFAKH
-496 TNSNISWMQRIA
+496 SNISWMQRIA

-532 LTLITTLNHSINTQF
+532 LTLITTLNHSINAQF
-547 VNAYPEDAPN
+547 INAYPEDAPN

-569 EIDNII
+569 EINNII
-575 GAPVSYYPVIRA
+575 AAPVSYYPVIRA

-593 NVPVQD
+593 NIPVQD

-630 VKDKQ
+630 VENDK
-635 LYAPINV
+635 LYAPIKTADNDPA
-642 QNQTENER
+642 QT
-650 GTLQNSV
+650 V
-657 QQSVQ
+657 
-662 ISEQTIAPMSIL
+662 APLSIL

-698 VGQITSIRSRYEQ
+698 VGQITSIRSRYEK
-711 GPSPYFYFLFEPAVL
+711 GPSPYFYFLFEPEVL
-726 SAAPQIQFATAHVAA
+726 AAAPQIQFATAHVAA
-741 DDIPDLQGK
+741 DDIPKLQGQ
-750 LVRQFPAVTTIDGT
+750 LVREFPAVTTIDGT
-764 AIAQQ
+764 AIAEQV
-769 IQELV
+769 QELV

-808 QESASFRLLGMQ
+808 KDSASFRLLGMQ
-820 KRDLYMLNILELG
+820 KRDLYMLNTLELG

-859 NLQFSVPWASLGIGG
+859 NLRFSVPWTSLGMGG
-874 VTLVALLFA
+874 VALIGLLFA

-889 RLVIGRGIMARVRAM
+889 KLVIGRGIMARVRAM

>member
-1 MNNLMSNKQKDN
+1 MDQKSMDNMDNESNDSRGIISQ
-13 HSPNNTT
+13 
-20 DTSMAKESDY
+20 
-30 TGGAMQH
+30 
-37 LFKRI
+37 LFNRLLISKN
-42 LGLQG
+42 

-53 SRSWWQRWVY
+53 SRSWWQRWIY
-63 PLLFLLTL
+63 PVLFLITL
-71 TLSLATYLTLDSVQQ
+71 VLSLATYLTLDSIQQ
-86 SVNTYINDNQR
+86 SVDTYINDNQR

-106 NSKQDWPSEVLAQ
+106 NSKQDWPSEILAQ
-119 VKTIA
+119 VETVA
-124 DTQTVY
+124 DTQIVY
-130 DYQFTAMV
+130 DYQFSAMV
-138 VTDEQTLLTSVKAVS
+138 VTDEQTLLASVKAVS

-166 GQPLWE
+166 GQPLWQ
-172 QLTSNNVV
+172 QLSAANVV

-187 GLNAN
+187 SLNASV
-192 IGDQITIGD
+192 GDQITIGD
-201 AEFTISDVL
+201 AKFIISDVL

-224 GRVLMQQDALA
+224 GRVLMHQDALA
-235 ATNLLGERSRI
+235 ATNLLGQRSRI
-246 NYRIELAGEPEL
+246 NYRIELAGAPEL
-258 MAEQYDKLTQILTNY
+258 MAVQRDKLTQILNNY
-273 PDIELSDAES
+273 PDIELSDAKS

-334 LGEPLGSLKRSYYQ
+334 LGEPLKSLKRSYYQ
-348 LLIVTTIIACIAA
+348 LLIVTTIIACVAA
-361 IIVSFGL
+361 VIVSFGL

-374 YLGAILPADVGLAIN
+374 YLIAILPADVGLAIN

-413 TLSTTK
+413 TLSSTK
-419 PATLLSQGASQQV
+419 PATLLDQGASTNS
-432 QNLPWYQRLPLLWY
+432 QNLPWYRSLPLLWY
-446 GLMLTGLYAFFAYE
+446 GLMLVGLYVFFAYE
-460 VSSFKLGAQLL
+460 VNSLLLGAQLL
-471 IGLIGFVAI
+471 IGLTAFVAI
-480 FWLLARAW
+480 FWLLARGW
-488 LWLLAKLA
+488 LWLLTKFAKH
-496 TNSNISWMQRIA
+496 SNISWMQRIA

-532 LTLITTLNHSINTQF
+532 LTLITTLNHSINAQF
-547 VNAYPEDAPN
+547 INAYPEDAPN

-569 EIDNII
+569 EINNII
-575 GAPVSYYPVIRA
+575 AAPISYYPVIRA

-593 NVPVQD
+593 NIPVQD

-630 VKDKQ
+630 VENDK
-635 LYAPINV
+635 LFAPIKTTANDPA
-642 QNQTENER
+642 QT
-650 GTLQNSV
+650 V
-657 QQSVQ
+657 
-662 ISEQTIAPMSIL
+662 APLSIL

-698 VGQITSIRSRYEQ
+698 VGQITSIRSRYEK
-711 GPSPYFYFLFEPAVL
+711 GPSPYFYFLFEPEVL
-726 SAAPQIQFATAHVAA
+726 AAAPQIQFATAHVAA
-741 DDIPDLQGK
+741 EDIPKLQGQ
-750 LVRQFPAVTTIDGT
+750 LVREFPAVTTIDGT

-769 IQELV
+769 VQELV

-808 QESASFRLLGMQ
+808 KDSASFRLLGMQ
-820 KRDLYMLNILELG
+820 KRDLYMLNILELS

-859 NLQFSVPWASLGIGG
+859 NLRFSVPWTSLAIGG
-874 VTLVALLFA
+874 VALVVLLFA

>member
-1 MNNLMSNKQKDN
+1 MDN
-13 HSPNNTT
+13 MDNEST
-20 DTSMAKESDY
+20 DSRGIIS
-30 TGGAMQH
+30 Q
-37 LFKRI
+37 LFNRLLISKN
-42 LGLQG
+42 

-53 SRSWWQRWVY
+53 SRSWWQRWIY
-63 PLLFLLTL
+63 PVLFLITL
-71 TLSLATYLTLDSVQQ
+71 VLSLATYLTLDSIQQ
-86 SVNTYINDNQR
+86 SVDTYINDNQR

-106 NSKQDWPSEVLAQ
+106 NSKQDWPSEILAQ
-119 VKTIA
+119 VETVA
-124 DTQTVY
+124 DTQIVY
-130 DYQFTAMV
+130 DYQFSAMV
-138 VTDEQTLLTSVKAVS
+138 VTDEQTLLASVKAVS

-166 GQPLWE
+166 GQPLWQ
-172 QLTSNNVV
+172 QLSAANVV

-187 GLNAN
+187 SLNASV
-192 IGDQITIGD
+192 GDQITIGD
-201 AEFTISDVL
+201 AEFIISDVL

-224 GRVLMQQDALA
+224 GRVLMHQDALA
-235 ATNLLGERSRI
+235 ATNLLGQRSRI
-246 NYRIELAGEPEL
+246 NYRIELAGAPEL
-258 MAEQYDKLTQILTNY
+258 MAVQRDKLTQILNNY

-310 AVAMYGVIT
+310 AVAIYGVIT

-334 LGEPLGSLKRSYYQ
+334 LGEPLKSLKRSYYQ
-348 LLIVTTIIACIAA
+348 LLIVTTIIACVAA
-361 IIVSFGL
+361 VIVSFGL

-374 YLGAILPADVGLAIN
+374 YLIAILPADVGLAIN

-413 TLSTTK
+413 TLSSTK
-419 PATLLSQGASQQV
+419 PATLLNQGASTNS
-432 QNLPWYQRLPLLWY
+432 QNLPWYRSLPLLWY
-446 GLMLTGLYAFFAYE
+446 GLMLVGLYVFFAYE
-460 VSSFKLGAQLL
+460 VNSLLLGAQLL
-471 IGLIGFVAI
+471 IGLTAFVAI
-480 FWLLARAW
+480 FWLLARGW
-488 LWLLAKLA
+488 LWLLTKFAKH
-496 TNSNISWMQRIA
+496 SNISWMQRIA

-532 LTLITTLNHSINTQF
+532 LTLITTLNHSINAQF
-547 VNAYPEDAPN
+547 INTYPEDAPN

-569 EIDNII
+569 EINNII
-575 GAPVSYYPVIRA
+575 AAPVSYYPVIRA

-593 NVPVQD
+593 NIPVQD

-630 VKDKQ
+630 VENDK
-635 LYAPINV
+635 LYTPIKTSDNDPAQTVAP
-642 QNQTENER
+642 
-650 GTLQNSV
+650 L
-657 QQSVQ
+657 
-662 ISEQTIAPMSIL
+662 SIL

-698 VGQITSIRSRYEQ
+698 VGQITSIRSRYEK
-711 GPSPYFYFLFEPAVL
+711 GPSPYFYFLFEPKVL
-726 SAAPQIQFATAHVAA
+726 AAAPQIQFATAHVAA
-741 DDIPDLQGK
+741 DDIPKLQGQ
-750 LVRQFPAVTTIDGT
+750 LVREFPAVTTIDGT

-769 IQELV
+769 VQELV

-808 QESASFRLLGMQ
+808 KDSASFRLLGMQ
-820 KRDLYMLNILELG
+820 KRDLYMLNILELS

-859 NLQFSVPWASLGIGG
+859 NLRFSVPWTSLAIGG
-874 VTLVALLFA
+874 VALVVLLFA

>member
-1 MNNLMSNKQKDN
+1 MDN
-13 HSPNNTT
+13 MDNEST
-20 DTSMAKESDY
+20 DSRGIIS
-30 TGGAMQH
+30 Q
-37 LFKRI
+37 LFNRLLISKN
-42 LGLQG
+42 

-53 SRSWWQRWVY
+53 SRSWWQRWIY
-63 PLLFLLTL
+63 PVLFLITL
-71 TLSLATYLTLDSVQQ
+71 VLSLATYLTLDSIQQ
-86 SVNTYINDNQR
+86 SVDTYINDNQR

-106 NSKQDWPSEVLAQ
+106 NSKQDWPSEILAQ
-119 VKTIA
+119 VETVA
-124 DTQTVY
+124 DTQIVY
-130 DYQFTAMV
+130 DYQFSAMV
-138 VTDEQTLLTSVKAVS
+138 VTDEQTLLASVKAVS

-166 GQPLWE
+166 GQPLWQ
-172 QLTSNNVV
+172 QLSAANVV

-187 GLNAN
+187 SLNASV
-192 IGDQITIGD
+192 GDQITIGD
-201 AEFTISDVL
+201 AEFIISDVL

-224 GRVLMQQDALA
+224 GRVLMHQDALA
-235 ATNLLGERSRI
+235 ATNLLGQRSRI
-246 NYRIELAGEPEL
+246 NYRIELAGAPEL
-258 MAEQYDKLTQILTNY
+258 MAVQRDKLTQILNNY
-273 PDIELSDAES
+273 PDIELSDAKS

-334 LGEPLGSLKRSYYQ
+334 LGEPLKSLKRSYYQ
-348 LLIVTTIIACIAA
+348 LLIVTTIIACVAA
-361 IIVSFGL
+361 VIVSFGL

-374 YLGAILPADVGLAIN
+374 YLIAILPADVGLAIN

-413 TLSTTK
+413 TLSSTK
-419 PATLLSQGASQQV
+419 PATLLNQGASTNS
-432 QNLPWYQRLPLLWY
+432 QNLPWYRSLPLLWY
-446 GLMLTGLYAFFAYE
+446 GLMLVGLYVFFAYE
-460 VSSFKLGAQLL
+460 VNSLLLGAQLL
-471 IGLIGFVAI
+471 IGLTAFVAI
-480 FWLLARAW
+480 FWLLARGW
-488 LWLLAKLA
+488 LWLLTKFAKH
-496 TNSNISWMQRIA
+496 SNISWMQRIA

-532 LTLITTLNHSINTQF
+532 LTLITTLNHSINAQF
-547 VNAYPEDAPN
+547 INAYPEDAPN

-569 EIDNII
+569 EINNII
-575 GAPVSYYPVIRA
+575 AAPVSYYPVIRA

-593 NVPVQD
+593 NIPVQD

-630 VKDKQ
+630 VENDK
-635 LYAPINV
+635 LYAPIKTSDNDPA
-642 QNQTENER
+642 QT
-650 GTLQNSV
+650 V
-657 QQSVQ
+657 
-662 ISEQTIAPMSIL
+662 APLSIL

-698 VGQITSIRSRYEQ
+698 VGQITSIRSRYEK

-741 DDIPDLQGK
+741 DDIPKLQGQ
-750 LVRQFPAVTTIDGT
+750 LVREFPAVTTIDGT
-764 AIAQQ
+764 AIAEQV
-769 IQELV
+769 QELV

-808 QESASFRLLGMQ
+808 KDSASFRLLGMQ

-859 NLQFSVPWASLGIGG
+859 NLRFSVPWTSLGMGG
-874 VTLVALLFA
+874 VALIGLLFA

-889 RLVIGRGIMARVRAM
+889 KLVIGRGIMARVRAM

>member
-1 MNNLMSNKQKDN
+1 MDN
-13 HSPNNTT
+13 MDNEST
-20 DTSMAKESDY
+20 DSRSIIS
-30 TGGAMQH
+30 Q
-37 LFKRI
+37 LFNRLLISKN
-42 LGLQG
+42 

-53 SRSWWQRWVY
+53 SRSWWQRWIY
-63 PLLFLLTL
+63 PVLFLITL
-71 TLSLATYLTLDSVQQ
+71 VLSLATYLTLDSIQQ
-86 SVNTYINDNQR
+86 SVDTYINDNQR

-106 NSKQDWPSEVLAQ
+106 NSKQDWPSEILAQ
-119 VKTIA
+119 VETVA
-124 DTQTVY
+124 DTQIVY
-130 DYQFTAMV
+130 DYQFSAMV
-138 VTDEQTLLTSVKAVS
+138 VTDEQTLLASVKAVS

-166 GQPLWE
+166 GQPLWQ
-172 QLTSNNVV
+172 QLSAANVV

-187 GLNAN
+187 SLNASV
-192 IGDQITIGD
+192 GDQITIGD
-201 AEFTISDVL
+201 AEFIISDVL

-224 GRVLMQQDALA
+224 GRVLMHEDALA
-235 ATNLLGERSRI
+235 ATNLLGQRSRI
-246 NYRIELAGEPEL
+246 NYRIELAGAPEL
-258 MAEQYDKLTQILTNY
+258 MAVQRDKLTQILNNY
-273 PDIELSDAES
+273 PDIELSDAKS

-334 LGEPLGSLKRSYYQ
+334 LGEPLKSLKRSYYQ
-348 LLIVTTIIACIAA
+348 LLIVTTIIACVAA
-361 IIVSFGL
+361 VIVSFGL

-374 YLGAILPADVGLAIN
+374 YLIAILPADVGLAIN

-413 TLSTTK
+413 TLSSTK
-419 PATLLSQGASQQV
+419 PATLLNQGASTNS
-432 QNLPWYQRLPLLWY
+432 QNLPWYRSLPLLWY
-446 GLMLTGLYAFFAYE
+446 GLMLVGLYVFFAYE
-460 VSSFKLGAQLL
+460 VNSLLLGAQLL
-471 IGLIGFVAI
+471 VGLTAFVAI
-480 FWLLARAW
+480 FWLLARGW
-488 LWLLAKLA
+488 LWLLTKFAKH
-496 TNSNISWMQRIA
+496 SNISWMQRIA

-532 LTLITTLNHSINTQF
+532 LTLITTLNHSINAQF
-547 VNAYPEDAPN
+547 INAYPEDAPN

-569 EIDNII
+569 EINNII
-575 GAPVSYYPVIRA
+575 AAPVSYYPVIRA

-593 NVPVQD
+593 NIPVQD

-630 VKDKQ
+630 VENDK
-635 LYAPINV
+635 LYTPIKTSDNDPAQTVAP
-642 QNQTENER
+642 
-650 GTLQNSV
+650 L
-657 QQSVQ
+657 
-662 ISEQTIAPMSIL
+662 SIL

-698 VGQITSIRSRYEQ
+698 VGQITSIRSRYEK
-711 GPSPYFYFLFEPAVL
+711 GPSPYFYFLFEPKVL
-726 SAAPQIQFATAHVAA
+726 AAAPQIQFATAHVAA
-741 DDIPDLQGK
+741 DDIPKLQGQ
-750 LVRQFPAVTTIDGT
+750 LVREFPAVTTIDGT

-769 IQELV
+769 VQELV

-808 QESASFRLLGMQ
+808 KDSASFRLLGMQ
-820 KRDLYMLNILELG
+820 KRDLYMLNILELS

-859 NLQFSVPWASLGIGG
+859 NLRFSVPWTSLAIGG
-874 VTLVALLFA
+874 VALIGLLFA

>member
-1 MNNLMSNKQKDN
+1 MDN
-13 HSPNNTT
+13 MDNEST
-20 DTSMAKESDY
+20 DSRGIIS
-30 TGGAMQH
+30 Q
-37 LFKRI
+37 LFNRLLISKN
-42 LGLQG
+42 

-53 SRSWWQRWVY
+53 SRSWWQRWIY
-63 PLLFLLTL
+63 PVLFLITL
-71 TLSLATYLTLDSVQQ
+71 VLSLATYLTLDSIQQ
-86 SVNTYINDNQR
+86 SVDTYINDNQR

-106 NSKQDWPSEVLAQ
+106 NSKQDWPSEILAQ
-119 VKTIA
+119 VETVA
-124 DTQTVY
+124 DTQIVY
-130 DYQFTAMV
+130 DYQFSAMV
-138 VTDEQTLLTSVKAVS
+138 VTDEQTLLASVKAVS

-166 GQPLWE
+166 GQPLWQ
-172 QLTSNNVV
+172 QLSAANVV

-187 GLNAN
+187 SLNASV
-192 IGDQITIGD
+192 GDQITIGD
-201 AEFTISDVL
+201 AEFIISDVL

-224 GRVLMQQDALA
+224 GRVLMHQDALA
-235 ATNLLGERSRI
+235 ATNLLGQRSRI
-246 NYRIELAGEPEL
+246 NYRIELAGNPEL
-258 MAEQYDKLTQILTNY
+258 MAVQRDKLTQILNNY
-273 PDIELSDAES
+273 PDIELSDAKS

-334 LGEPLGSLKRSYYQ
+334 LGEPLKSLKRSYYQ
-348 LLIVTTIIACIAA
+348 LLIVTTIIACVAA
-361 IIVSFGL
+361 VIVSFGL

-374 YLGAILPADVGLAIN
+374 YLIAILPADVGLAIN

-413 TLSTTK
+413 TLSSTK
-419 PATLLSQGASQQV
+419 PATLLNQGASTNS
-432 QNLPWYQRLPLLWY
+432 QNLPWYRSLPLLWY
-446 GLMLTGLYAFFAYE
+446 GLMLVGLYVFFAYE
-460 VSSFKLGAQLL
+460 VNSLLLGAQLL
-471 IGLIGFVAI
+471 IGLTAFVAI
-480 FWLLARAW
+480 FWLLARGW
-488 LWLLAKLA
+488 LWLLTKFAKH
-496 TNSNISWMQRIA
+496 SNISWMQRIA

-532 LTLITTLNHSINTQF
+532 LTLITTLNHSINAQF
-547 VNAYPEDAPN
+547 INAYPEDAPN

-569 EIDNII
+569 EINNII
-575 GAPVSYYPVIRA
+575 AAPVSYYPVIRA

-593 NVPVQD
+593 NIPVQD

-630 VKDKQ
+630 VENDK
-635 LYAPINV
+635 LYAPIKTSDNDPA
-642 QNQTENER
+642 QT
-650 GTLQNSV
+650 V
-657 QQSVQ
+657 
-662 ISEQTIAPMSIL
+662 APLSIL

-698 VGQITSIRSRYEQ
+698 VGQITSIRSRYEK
-711 GPSPYFYFLFEPAVL
+711 GPSPYFYFLFEPEVL
-726 SAAPQIQFATAHVAA
+726 AAAPQIQFATAHVAA
-741 DDIPDLQGK
+741 DDIPKLQGQ
-750 LVRQFPAVTTIDGT
+750 LVREFPAVTTIDGT

-769 IQELV
+769 VQELV

-808 QESASFRLLGMQ
+808 KDSASFRLLGMQ
-820 KRDLYMLNILELG
+820 KRDLYMLNTLELG

-859 NLQFSVPWASLGIGG
+859 NLRFSVPWTSLAIGG
-874 VTLVALLFA
+874 VALVVLLFA

>member
-1 MNNLMSNKQKDN
+1 MDNESNYSSGIISQ
-13 HSPNNTT
+13 
-20 DTSMAKESDY
+20 
-30 TGGAMQH
+30 
-37 LFKRI
+37 LFNRT
-42 LGLQG
+42 LGT
-47 LGAQAL
+47 QAL
-53 SRSWWQRWVY
+53 SRSWWQRWIY

-86 SVNTYINDNQR
+86 SVATYINDNQR

-106 NSKQDWPSEVLAQ
+106 NSKQEWPSEVLTQ
-119 VKTIA
+119 VETVA
-124 DTQTVY
+124 ETQIVY
-130 DYQFTAMV
+130 DYQFSAMV
-138 VTDEQTLLTSVKAVS
+138 VTDEQTLLASVKAVS

-166 GQPLWE
+166 GQPLWQ
-172 QLTSNNVV
+172 QLNAENVV

-187 GLNAN
+187 SLNASV
-192 IGDQITIGD
+192 GDQITIGD

-224 GRVLMQQDALA
+224 GRVLMHQDALE
-235 ATNLLGERSRI
+235 ATNLLGQRSRI
-246 NYRIELAGEPEL
+246 NYRIELAGEQEL
-258 MAEQYDKLTQILTNY
+258 IAVQRDKLTQILTNY

-334 LGEPLGSLKRSYYQ
+334 LGEPLKSLKRSYYQ

-361 IIVSFGL
+361 VIVSFGL

-374 YLGAILPADVGLAIN
+374 YLIAILPADVGLAIN

-419 PATLLSQGASQQV
+419 PATLLNQGVSTNSQ
-432 QNLPWYQRLPLLWY
+432 NMPWYQRLPLLWY
-446 GLMLTGLYAFFAYE
+446 GLMLIGLYAFFAYE
-460 VSSFKLGAQLL
+460 VNSLILGAQLL
-471 IGLIGFVAI
+471 IGLTAFVAI
-480 FWLLARAW
+480 FWLLARGW
-488 LWLLAKLA
+488 LWLLTKFAKH
-496 TNSNISWMQRIA
+496 SNISWMQRIA

-532 LTLITTLNHSINTQF
+532 LTLITTLNHSINAQF
-547 VNAYPEDAPN
+547 INAYPEDAPN

-569 EIDNII
+569 EINNII
-575 GAPVSYYPVIRA
+575 AAPVSYYPVIRA

-593 NVPVQD
+593 DVPVQD
-599 IEPADGFDDPARVF
+599 IEPADGFDEPTRVF

-618 DTVMDTEFITDA
+618 DTVMDTEFITDSLA
-630 VKDKQ
+630 KDS
-635 LYAPINV
+635 LYAPIKAADNEPA
-642 QNQTENER
+642 QT
-650 GTLQNSV
+650 V
-657 QQSVQ
+657 
-662 ISEQTIAPMSIL
+662 APLSIL

-698 VGQITSIRSRYEQ
+698 VGQITSIRSRYEK
-711 GPSPYFYFLFEPAVL
+711 GPSPYFYFLFEPDVL
-726 SAAPQIQFATAHVAA
+726 AAAPQIQFATAHVAA
-741 DDIPDLQGK
+741 EEIPKLQGQ
-750 LVRQFPAVTTIDGT
+750 LVRDFPAVTTIDGT
-764 AIAQQ
+764 AIAEQ
-769 IQELV
+769 IQGLV
-774 VQMSRL
+774 TQMSRL

-820 KRDLYMLNILELG
+820 KRDLYMLNILEIGVLG
-833 ILGISAALFAV
+833 VSAAVFAMT
-844 IIANIGAWAAITQWF
+844 IASVGAWFAITQWF
-859 NLQFSVPWASLGIGG
+859 NLRFSVPWVNLGIGG
-874 VTLVALLFA
+874 ALLIALLFA

>member
-1 MNNLMSNKQKDN
+1 MDNMDNESNYLSCIISQ
-13 HSPNNTT
+13 
-20 DTSMAKESDY
+20 
-30 TGGAMQH
+30 
-37 LFKRI
+37 LFNRT
-42 LGLQG
+42 LGT
-47 LGAQAL
+47 QAL
-53 SRSWWQRWVY
+53 SRSWWQRWIY

-86 SVNTYINDNQR
+86 SVDTYINDNQR

-106 NSKQDWPSEVLAQ
+106 NSKQEWPSEVLTQ
-119 VKTIA
+119 VETVA
-124 DTQTVY
+124 DTQIVY
-130 DYQFTAMV
+130 DYQFSAMV
-138 VTDEQTLLTSVKAVS
+138 VTDEQTLLASVKAVS

-172 QLTSNNVV
+172 QLSADNVV

-187 GLNAN
+187 SLNASV
-192 IGDQITIGD
+192 GDQITIGD

-224 GRVLMQQDALA
+224 GRVLMHQDALA
-235 ATNLLGERSRI
+235 ATNLLGQRSRI

-258 MAEQYDKLTQILTNY
+258 MAVQRDKLTQILSNY

-334 LGEPLGSLKRSYYQ
+334 LGEPLKSLKRSYYQ

-361 IIVSFGL
+361 VIVSFGL

-374 YLGAILPADVGLAIN
+374 YLIAILPADVGLAIN

-419 PATLLSQGASQQV
+419 PATLLNQGASTNS
-432 QNLPWYQRLPLLWY
+432 QNMPWYQRLPLLWY
-446 GLMLTGLYAFFAYE
+446 GLMLIGLYAFFAYE
-460 VSSFKLGAQLL
+460 VNSLILGAQLL
-471 IGLIGFVAI
+471 IGLTAFVAI
-480 FWLLARAW
+480 FWLLARGW
-488 LWLLAKLA
+488 LWLLTNFAKH
-496 TNSNISWMQRIA
+496 SNISWMQRIA

-532 LTLITTLNHSINTQF
+532 LTLITTLNHSINAQF
-547 VNAYPEDAPN
+547 INAYPEDAPN

-569 EIDNII
+569 EINNII
-575 GAPVSYYPVIRA
+575 AAPVSYYPVIRA

-593 NVPVQD
+593 DVPVQD
-599 IEPADGFDDPARVF
+599 IEPADGFDEPTRVF

-630 VKDKQ
+630 VEDNK
-635 LYAPINV
+635 LYATIKTTDN
-642 QNQTENER
+642 NSAQT
-650 GTLQNSV
+650 V
-657 QQSVQ
+657 
-662 ISEQTIAPMSIL
+662 APLSIL

-698 VGQITSIRSRYEQ
+698 VGQITSIRSRYEK

-741 DDIPDLQGK
+741 EDIPKLQGQ
-750 LVRQFPAVTTIDGT
+750 LVREFPAVTTIDGT

-769 IQELV
+769 VQELV

-808 QESASFRLLGMQ
+808 ADSASFRLLGMQ

-859 NLQFSVPWASLGIGG
+859 NLRFSVPWASLGIGG
-874 VTLVALLFA
+874 VALVGLLFA

>member
-1 MNNLMSNKQKDN
+1 MDNMDNESNDSRGIISQ
-13 HSPNNTT
+13 
-20 DTSMAKESDY
+20 
-30 TGGAMQH
+30 
-37 LFKRI
+37 LFNRLLISKN
-42 LGLQG
+42 

-53 SRSWWQRWVY
+53 SRSWWQRWIY
-63 PLLFLLTL
+63 PVLFLITL
-71 TLSLATYLTLDSVQQ
+71 VLSLATYLTLDSIQQ
-86 SVNTYINDNQR
+86 SVDTYINDNQR

-106 NSKQDWPSEVLAQ
+106 NSKQDWPSEILAQ
-119 VKTIA
+119 VETVA
-124 DTQTVY
+124 DTQIVY
-130 DYQFTAMV
+130 DYQFSAMV
-138 VTDEQTLLTSVKAVS
+138 VTDEQTLLASVKAVS

-166 GQPLWE
+166 GQPLWQ
-172 QLTSNNVV
+172 QLSAANVV

-187 GLNAN
+187 SLNASV
-192 IGDQITIGD
+192 GDQITIGD
-201 AEFTISDVL
+201 AEFIISDVL

-224 GRVLMQQDALA
+224 GRVLMHQDALA
-235 ATNLLGERSRI
+235 ATNLLGQRSRI
-246 NYRIELAGEPEL
+246 NYRIELAGAPEL
-258 MAEQYDKLTQILTNY
+258 MAVQRDKLTQILNNY

-283 ADTSVSRISDNVL
+283 ADTSISRISDNVL

-334 LGEPLGSLKRSYYQ
+334 LGEPLKSLKRSYYQ
-348 LLIVTTIIACIAA
+348 LLIVTTIIACVAA
-361 IIVSFGL
+361 VIVSFGL

-374 YLGAILPADVGLAIN
+374 YLIAILPADVGLAIN

-413 TLSTTK
+413 TLSSTK
-419 PATLLSQGASQQV
+419 PATLLNQGASTNS
-432 QNLPWYQRLPLLWY
+432 QNLPWYRSLPLLWY
-446 GLMLTGLYAFFAYE
+446 GLMLVGLYVFFAYE
-460 VSSFKLGAQLL
+460 VNSLLLGAQLL
-471 IGLIGFVAI
+471 IGLTAFVAI
-480 FWLLARAW
+480 FWLLARGW
-488 LWLLAKLA
+488 LWLLTKFAKH
-496 TNSNISWMQRIA
+496 SNISWMQRIA

-532 LTLITTLNHSINTQF
+532 LTLITTLNHSINAQF
-547 VNAYPEDAPN
+547 INAYPEDAPN

-569 EIDNII
+569 EINNII
-575 GAPVSYYPVIRA
+575 AAPVSYYPVIRA

-593 NVPVQD
+593 NIPVQD

-630 VKDKQ
+630 VENDK
-635 LYAPINV
+635 LYAPIKTSDNDPA
-642 QNQTENER
+642 QT
-650 GTLQNSV
+650 V
-657 QQSVQ
+657 
-662 ISEQTIAPMSIL
+662 APLSIL

-698 VGQITSIRSRYEQ
+698 VGQITSIRSRYEK
-711 GPSPYFYFLFEPAVL
+711 GPSPYFYFLFEPKVL
-726 SAAPQIQFATAHVAA
+726 AAAPQIQFATAHVAA
-741 DDIPDLQGK
+741 EDIPKLQGQ
-750 LVRQFPAVTTIDGT
+750 LVREFPAVTTIDGT
-764 AIAQQ
+764 AIAEQV
-769 IQELV
+769 QELV

-808 QESASFRLLGMQ
+808 KDSASFRLLGMQ
-820 KRDLYMLNILELG
+820 KRDLYMLNILELS

-859 NLQFSVPWASLGIGG
+859 NLRFSVPWTSLAIGG
-874 VTLVALLFA
+874 VALVVLLFA